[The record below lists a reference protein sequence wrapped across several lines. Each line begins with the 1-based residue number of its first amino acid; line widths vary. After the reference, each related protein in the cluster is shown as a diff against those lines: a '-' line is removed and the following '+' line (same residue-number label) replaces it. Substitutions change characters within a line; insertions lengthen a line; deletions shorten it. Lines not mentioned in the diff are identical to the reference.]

1 MWLVEQRAAV
11 VTKPVAR
18 RPCLVKNKIKI
29 KIDNPGAGR
38 LTGGYE
44 KPQHGSRC
52 LDGNV
57 ESVM

>member
-11 VTKPVAR
+11 LRKPGAR

-29 KIDNPGAGR
+29 KIDDPGASR

-44 KPQHGSRC
+44 NPIMDLVVWTEMLS
-52 LDGNV
+52 L
-57 ESVM
+57 